1 MNKDFEKDFNLGGTV
16 DRALS
21 GDYKLSLG
29 AVFREAWS
37 CTLKTFL
44 SFSPAIVILMMVQLG
59 IFYLAL
65 KLQLGNPG
73 IILDAI
79 QNPETFSQ
87 GIVQAIFIANFS
99 YEVISA
105 PIYAGVCLMAMSH
118 IAGLSTKPRHIGKGL
133 QHTVPV
139 IIATLASLVL
149 QGLAGMILPFLS
161 MYLAVAFSQSILL
174 ICEKRVSP
182 INSLILS
189 IRAVNKKLFIF
200 LGAYGMV
207 SLMFIVAVMFYGIG
221 LIFVLPFFFHMKG
234 ILYREMF
241 GIKLKVI
248 AKQQPDSDDDNND
261 QGDDGNSNSGS
272 QYFDA

>member
-182 INSLILS
+182 INSLLLS

-248 AKQQPDSDDDNND
+248 ATQQPESDDDNND
-261 QGDDGNSNSGS
+261 QGNGGNSNSGS